1 MKKMKVI
8 GAIAAC
14 AICVSM
20 VTTAAPASAF
30 VPNGMIKSSVTAT
43 DALKNLYNL
52 YHEAKAINLAAY
64 PAEYAN
70 QVKHAISMVNDITPN
85 STVYKINQTRLHLQ
99 VAVDTL
105 KIDLQ
110 KSSIADI
117 QEAVKAG
124 KITYVELVNMY
135 LTRINLYSSHSVQIN
150 AIATLNPKALAL
162 ATQADK
168 AVKADPSKA
177 TGMFGIPV
185 LIKDN
190 IGTTKADEMATTAG
204 SIALANNF
212 VADDAFIVS
221 QLKEDGA
228 IILGKTNLSE
238 FANFITSGMRNGYS
252 TLGGQVLNPYLPN
265 VLDVSGSSSGSGA
278 AGAAA
283 LAAIT
288 IGSETSGSILSPS
301 FRNSLVGLKP
311 TLGLVSRSGII
322 PLAHSQDVAGPMGRN
337 VADVAM
343 LLSSIQGYDE
353 KDLYINM
360 GIDNEIV
367 VDEAYLADKM
377 ENYTDYLK
385 EDGLKGKT
393 LGVYRIPDKETQ
405 PDIYEV
411 FMESIR
417 VLEEQGAKIVFGKD
431 GDGMMGE
438 IPSAPAS
445 KVLYYDFK
453 QDIESYI
460 QSQKNPIIASDG
472 ETEIKSLSDV
482 IAYNKK
488 NLALL
493 KYGQTILEESNGYDM
508 TPGSDDYKKY
518 ESQRAADIEYSRKNG
533 INYLLDKYELDGL
546 IGMNGATTGIA
557 AKAGYPSI
565 TVPAGYRTAEGGN
578 GEPIGLQITGDAFS
592 EEKLIEMG
600 YAFEQATKVRVAPGM
615 AVKDRL
621 KQIIDDATAEGFT
634 GEALEKA
641 TSVYKNNFAT
651 QYDVDRAGNSLY
663 YKLYTQL
670 MKDLK

>member
-1 MKKMKVI
+1 
-8 GAIAAC
+8 
-14 AICVSM
+14 
-20 VTTAAPASAF
+20 
-30 VPNGMIKSSVTAT
+30 
-43 DALKNLYNL
+43 
-52 YHEAKAINLAAY
+52 
-64 PAEYAN
+64 
-70 QVKHAISMVNDITPN
+70 
-85 STVYKINQTRLHLQ
+85 
-99 VAVDTL
+99 
-105 KIDLQ
+105 
-110 KSSIADI
+110 
-117 QEAVKAG
+117 
-124 KITYVELVNMY
+124 
-135 LTRINLYSSHSVQIN
+135 VQIN
-150 AIATLNPKALAL
+150 AIATLNPKALTL
-162 ATQADK
+162 AAQADK

-190 IGTTKADEMATTAG
+190 IGTTKADGMATTAG

-212 VADDAFIVS
+212 VEDDAFIVS
-221 QLKEDGA
+221 QLKKDGA
-228 IILGKTNLSE
+228 ILLGKTNLSE

-322 PLAHSQDVAGPMGRN
+322 PLAHSQDVAGPMGRS
-337 VADVAM
+337 VADVAA
-343 LLSSIQGYDE
+343 LLTTIQGYD
-353 KDLYINM
+353 KNDLYINM
-360 GIDNEIV
+360 GVNNEIV
-367 VDEAYLADKM
+367 VDETYLADKM
-377 ENYTDYLK
+377 ENYTEYLN

-393 LGVYRIPDKETQ
+393 LGVYNVPNKETQ
-405 PDIYEV
+405 PDVYEV
-411 FMESIR
+411 FLKSIKI
-417 VLEEQGAKIVFGKD
+417 LEEQGAKVVFGKD
-431 GDGMMGE
+431 GGPMINE
-438 IPSAPAS
+438 IPTAPAS

-472 ETEIKSLSDV
+472 KTEIKSLADV

-488 NLALL
+488 NLSVL

-508 TPGSDDYKKY
+508 TPGSEDYKNY

-565 TVPAGYRTAEGGN
+565 TIPAGYRTAEGGN

-600 YAFEQATKVRVAPGM
+600 YDFEQATKVRVAPGM
-615 AVKDRL
+615 AVKERL
-621 KQIIDDATAEGFT
+621 KQIIDDAVAEGYT
-634 GEALEKA
+634 GEALDKA
-641 TSVYKNNFAT
+641 TSVYTNNFAT
-651 QYDVDRAGNSLY
+651 QYEVDTAGNSLY
-663 YKLYTQL
+663 YKLYTDL
-670 MKDLK
+670 MQDLK